1 MTEWLLTHEPLVRLT
16 CSAAIFA
23 LLLLSELIVPRRH
36 RPVQR
41 RKRWPANFGIAIL
54 DSLIV
59 RVFLPTGAVGLAV
72 FARTHGWGL
81 FNAVGWPY
89 WAEVV
94 VAVIVLDA
102 AIYFQ
107 HRLFHGISVLWRLHR
122 MHHADLDVDAT
133 TGNRFHP
140 IEIGLSMVIKFGMIA
155 LVGAPAL
162 AVLLFEVLLNATSL
176 FNHANIRIPASL
188 ESVLRWLVVT
198 PDMHRVHHS
207 IHRDETDS
215 NYGFN
220 LPWWDRIF
228 RTYRAQ
234 PRDGHDGMTLGI
246 QEFRDEKELKLWRTL
261 LQPFRNWKAADAKPR
276 QMSPMASTP
285 RNES

>member
-1 MTEWLLTHEPLVRLT
+1 MFNLVAW
-16 CSAAIFA
+16 S
-23 LLLLSELIVPRRH
+23 
-36 RPVQR
+36 
-41 RKRWPANFGIAIL
+41 
-54 DSLIV
+54 
-59 RVFLPTGAVGLAV
+59 
-72 FARTHGWGL
+72 
-81 FNAVGWPY
+81 Y
-89 WAEVV
+89 WIEVV
-94 VAVIVLDA
+94 VSVIVLDM

-107 HRLFHGISVLWRLHR
+107 HRLFHGVPMLWRLHR

-140 IEIGLSMVIKFGMIA
+140 IEIVLSMVIKFGVIA
-155 LVGAPAL
+155 LIGTPLL

-176 FNHANIRIPASL
+176 FNHANIRVARWL
-188 ESVLRWLVVT
+188 EPVLRWLVVT

-215 NYGFN
+215 NFGFN

-246 QEFRDEKELKLWRTL
+246 EEFRDEKELKLWRMVA
-261 LQPFRNWKAADAKPR
+261 QPFRREAKG
-276 QMSPMASTP
+276 
-285 RNES
+285 